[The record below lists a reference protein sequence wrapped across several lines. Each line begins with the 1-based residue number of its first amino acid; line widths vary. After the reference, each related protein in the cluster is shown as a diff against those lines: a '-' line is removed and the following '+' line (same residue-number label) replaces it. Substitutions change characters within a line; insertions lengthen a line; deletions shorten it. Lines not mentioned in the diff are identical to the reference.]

1 MFDIKMNTN
10 KNALLCVLSGN
21 FDVKEAQAYA
31 DKFKEGV
38 DKLKPGFVVISD
50 LRRFSPAIDEAKD
63 ILQDAIK
70 YSVSRGLSRVI
81 RVVADSVGSKV
92 GSIQLSR
99 TAREL
104 GYEVEIVNTMEE
116 AKKKLDKNSPS

>member
-21 FDVKEAQAYA
+21 FDEGEARAYA
-31 DKFKEGV
+31 KKFKEGV
-38 DKLKPGFVVISD
+38 DKLKPGFIVISD
-50 LRRFSPAIDEAKD
+50 LTDFSPAMNEAKD
-63 ILQDAIK
+63 IIQEAIK
-70 YSVSRGLSRVI
+70 YSASKGLSRVI

-92 GSIQLSR
+92 GSIHLSR

-104 GYEVEIVNTMEE
+104 GYEVDIVNTMEE
-116 AKKKLDKNSPS
+116 AKMKLDKLTKS